1 MMDLIR
7 ASFHSFEDSVD
18 SFFVVVV
25 SVLEGLGCFEIAY
38 PTPTSIFFFF
48 LDFTD
53 LQGILEE

>member
-1 MMDLIR
+1 MDLIR

-38 PTPTSIFFFF
+38 PTPTSFFFF
-48 LDFTD
+48 FFWIS
-53 LQGILEE
+53 QISKAY